1 MYKKTAIDEPVSRF
15 LIDPIFEA
23 KCAKKIAKYEP
34 VSRFLIDPIFEA
46 TYEKPANII
55 FFYLCIHDFQL

>member
-1 MYKKTAIDEPVSRF
+1 MYKKNPAKGEPVSRF

-23 KCAKKIAKYEP
+23 KCAKKPAKGEP

-46 TYEKPANII
+46 KYKNLQT
-55 FFYLCIHDFQL
+55 